1 MIRILKNGRTLL
13 PALVVLLIVS
23 GCTPSEPEAQVSS
36 PASARAATV
45 MAVQPVEY
53 EENAILPGRV
63 EPIREAEVRAR
74 VPGIVLHRKFVEG
87 SDVKAGDVLFE
98 IDPASLKIAL
108 ARAKGELARAEATVF
123 DAKVLVDRYA
133 PLLESQAVSK
143 QVFDAAQA
151 AYLSA
156 NAAVI
161 SAKADVDNA
170 ELNLDYATVRAPI
183 SGRIGRANVS
193 EGMLVGQGDTT
204 LLATIQQLDPVYIDF
219 TQSVTDSLK
228 YQQSVEERAATNS
241 TILMAKLDGYNTF
254 FEGELLFSDSQVD
267 EKTGNVVLRGLF
279 PNPNAVLLPGMY
291 VRVKAV
297 QSHSA
302 QAILIPQRA
311 VMRGHDGR
319 AFVYVVNDQNTVE
332 SRPVETG
339 SMAQNLWRIT
349 EGLQAEEKVI
359 IDNAAMYQAG
369 EKVTTS
375 VKLASNS

>member
-1 MIRILKNGRTLL
+1 MIRILKNGRTWL
-13 PALVVLLIVS
+13 PVVAVLFVVS
-23 GCTPSEPEAQVSS
+23 GCTPSEPESQASA
-36 PASARAATV
+36 PASVRAATV
-45 MAVQPVEY
+45 MTVQPVEY

-108 ARAKGELARAEATVF
+108 ARAKGELARAEATLF
-123 DAKVLVDRYA
+123 DAKVLVDRYT
-133 PLLESQAVSK
+133 PLLKSQAVSK
-143 QVFDAAQA
+143 QTFDAAQA

-156 NAAVI
+156 SASVI

-193 EGMLVGQGDTT
+193 EGMLVGQSDTT
-204 LLATIQQLDPVYIDF
+204 LLATIQQLDHVYVDF
-219 TQSVTDSLK
+219 TQSVTDTLK
-228 YQQSVEERAATNS
+228 YRQSLEENTAANS
-241 TILMAKLDGYNTF
+241 TQLMAKLDGYDKG
-254 FEGELLFSDSQVD
+254 FEGKLLFSDSQVD

-279 PNPNAVLLPGMY
+279 PNANKVLLPGMY
-291 VRVKAV
+291 VRVEAV

-311 VMRGHDGR
+311 VMRSNNG
-319 AFVYVVNDQNTVE
+319 AFVYIVNDQNTVE
-332 SRPVETG
+332 VRSIVTG
-339 SMAQNLWRIT
+339 SMSQNLWRIT
-349 EGLQAEEKVI
+349 QGLNAGDRVI
-359 IDNAAMYQAG
+359 IDNAGMYQVG
-369 EKVTTS
+369 EKVMAS
-375 VKLASNS
+375 AKVASNF

>member
-1 MIRILKNGRTLL
+1 MIRILKNGRTWL
-13 PALVVLLIVS
+13 PVVAVLFVVS
-23 GCTPSEPEAQVSS
+23 GCTPSEPEAQASP
-36 PASARAATV
+36 PASVRAATV
-45 MAVQPVEY
+45 MAVEPVEY

-108 ARAKGELARAEATVF
+108 ARAKGELARAEATLF

-133 PLLESQAVSK
+133 PLLKSQAVSK
-143 QVFDAAQA
+143 QTFDAAQA

-156 NAAVI
+156 SASVI
-161 SAKADVDNA
+161 SAKADVDSA

-193 EGMLVGQGDTT
+193 EGMLVGQSDTT
-204 LLATIQQLDPVYIDF
+204 LLATIQQLDHVYVDF
-219 TQSVTDSLK
+219 TQSVTDTLK
-228 YQQSVEERAATNS
+228 YRQSVAENTSANS
-241 TILMAKLDGYNTF
+241 TQLMAKLDGYDKG
-254 FEGELLFSDSQVD
+254 FEGKLLFSDSQVD

-279 PNPNAVLLPGMY
+279 PNANKVLLPGMY
-291 VRVKAV
+291 VRVEAV

-311 VMRGHDGR
+311 VMRSNNG
-319 AFVYVVNDQNTVE
+319 AFVYVVNDQDMVE
-332 SRPVETG
+332 VRSIVTG
-339 SMAQNLWRIT
+339 SMSENLWRIT
-349 EGLQAEEKVI
+349 QGLNAGDKVI

-369 EKVTTS
+369 EKVMVS
-375 VKLASNS
+375 AKVASNS

>member
-1 MIRILKNGRTLL
+1 MIRILKNGRTWL
-13 PALVVLLIVS
+13 PVVAVLFVVS
-23 GCTPSEPEAQVSS
+23 GCTPSEPEVQASP
-36 PASARAATV
+36 PASVRAATV
-45 MAVQPVEY
+45 MAVEPVEY

-108 ARAKGELARAEATVF
+108 ARAKGELARAEATLF

-133 PLLESQAVSK
+133 PLLKSQAVSK
-143 QVFDAAQA
+143 QTFDAAQA

-156 NAAVI
+156 SASVI
-161 SAKADVDNA
+161 SAKADVDSA

-193 EGMLVGQGDTT
+193 EGMLVGQSDTT
-204 LLATIQQLDPVYIDF
+204 LLATIQQLDHVYVDF
-219 TQSVTDSLK
+219 TQSVTDTLK
-228 YQQSVEERAATNS
+228 YRQSLEENTAANS
-241 TILMAKLDGYNTF
+241 TQLMAKLDGYDKG
-254 FEGELLFSDSQVD
+254 FEGKLLFSDSQVD

-279 PNPNAVLLPGMY
+279 PNANKVLLPGMY
-291 VRVKAV
+291 VRVEAV

-311 VMRGHDGR
+311 VMRSNNG
-319 AFVYVVNDQNTVE
+319 AFVYVVNDQDTVE
-332 SRPVETG
+332 VRSIVTG
-339 SMAQNLWRIT
+339 SMSQNLWRIT
-349 EGLQAEEKVI
+349 QGLNAGDKVI

-369 EKVTTS
+369 EKVMAS
-375 VKLASNS
+375 AKVASNS

>member
-1 MIRILKNGRTLL
+1 MIRILMNGRTLL
-13 PALVVLLIVS
+13 PALVALLIVS
-23 GCTPSEPEAQVSS
+23 GCTPNEPEAQASA

-45 MAVQPVEY
+45 MTVQAVEY

-108 ARAKGELARAEATVF
+108 ARAKGELARAEATLF
-123 DAKVLVDRYA
+123 DAKVLVDRYT
-133 PLLESQAVSK
+133 PLLKSQAVSK
-143 QVFDAAQA
+143 QTFDAAQA

-156 NAAVI
+156 SASVI

-219 TQSVTDSLK
+219 TQSVADTLK
-228 YQQSVEERAATNS
+228 YRQSVEESASANS
-241 TILMAKLDGYNTF
+241 TQLMAKLDGYDKG
-254 FEGELLFSDSQVD
+254 FEGKLLFSDSQVD

-279 PNPNAVLLPGMY
+279 SNANKVLLPGMY
-291 VRVKAV
+291 VRVEAV

-311 VMRGHDGR
+311 VMRSNNG
-319 AFVYVVNDQNTVE
+319 AFVYVVNDQNAVE
-332 SRPVETG
+332 SRSIVTG
-339 SMAQNLWRIT
+339 SMSQNLWRIT
-349 EGLQAEEKVI
+349 QGLSAGDKVI

-369 EKVTTS
+369 EKVTAS
-375 VKLASNS
+375 AKVASNF

>member
-1 MIRILKNGRTLL
+1 
-13 PALVVLLIVS
+13 
-23 GCTPSEPEAQVSS
+23 
-36 PASARAATV
+36 
-45 MAVQPVEY
+45 MAVEPIEY

-108 ARAKGELARAEATVF
+108 ARAKGELARAEATLF

-133 PLLESQAVSK
+133 PLLKSQAVSK
-143 QVFDAAQA
+143 QTFDAAQA

-156 NAAVI
+156 SASVI
-161 SAKADVDNA
+161 SAKADVDSA

-193 EGMLVGQGDTT
+193 EGMLVGQSDTT
-204 LLATIQQLDPVYIDF
+204 LLATIQQLDHVYVDF
-219 TQSVTDSLK
+219 TQSVTDTLK
-228 YQQSVEERAATNS
+228 YRQSVAENTSANS
-241 TILMAKLDGYNTF
+241 TQLMAKLDGYDKG
-254 FEGELLFSDSQVD
+254 FEGKLLFADSQVD

-279 PNPNAVLLPGMY
+279 PNANKVLLPGMY
-291 VRVKAV
+291 VRVEAV

-311 VMRGHDGR
+311 VMRSNNG
-319 AFVYVVNDQNTVE
+319 AFVYVVNDQDTVE
-332 SRPVETG
+332 VRSIVTG
-339 SMAQNLWRIT
+339 SMSENLWRIT
-349 EGLQAEEKVI
+349 QGLNAGDKVI

-369 EKVTTS
+369 EKVM
-375 VKLASNS
+375 ASAKVASHS